1 MSLSVKSWAAKVL
14 VLPAAA
20 LIAVIGISAPAFATP
35 AWAGRVPSATCSGY
49 GCDNQNPYGAGC
61 FTGSYVAESAPV
73 GPAGS
78 TAAIYLHYS
87 PSCRTVWASIVNA
100 PPQTVNN
107 AGGYADVHRN
117 SDNHRLSCNA
127 GYKTSCYTNMLYDG
141 GVTSHAYG
149 TIDTGDEIYSAYT
162 ANF

>member
-1 MSLSVKSWAAKVL
+1 MPLSAKPWAAKIL
-14 VLPAAA
+14 MLPTAA
-20 LIAVIGISAPAFATP
+20 LIAAIGISAPASATP
-35 AWAGRVPSATCSGY
+35 ARAGRVSPEATCSGY

-61 FTGSYVAESAPV
+61 FTGSYVAESAQI
-73 GPAGS
+73 GPT
-78 TAAIYLHYS
+78 TAEIYLHYS

-127 GYKTSCYTNMLYDG
+127 GYQTSCYTNMLYDG
-141 GVTSHAYG
+141 NVTSHAYG
-149 TIDTGDEIYSAYT
+149 TIDTGYEIYSAYT